1 MFDEGVYQR
10 VGMSGMCL
18 GITYIKP
25 LNTEV
30 TDVSSLNFVYSR
42 YYKDSS
48 TAPKKLFEPEKSW
61 KYGPP
66 SLIEYMNTTYSSIQ
80 HNMKYN
86 PPLVYQR
93 KGYRG
98 IPTQILCTCDA
109 LLLGV
114 LIDKPVQSEFL
125 HGTSHAQLLLLVSQI
140 IFSLFLSSTLPTP
153 SSSLPLQVG
162 SIPLL
167 TPEIVR
173 LNHQADISDIVSYPI
188 LFTPKTEIN
197 GVTND
202 EPFLGGLNG
211 SVALILTNMIGK
223 RLVKNTQIFNRFSEL
238 MGSRAPQFEDWY
250 SYCIPSVF
258 QPSLFTQRFIDPF
271 LKRIS
276 GRYTIGVHVRF
287 ESQEEGSEVVQDST
301 QRFTNKFNMIR
312 NMQRERN
319 AMIVFATDSS
329 EMRTLI
335 HQNFDHD
342 FFMVDYLPVDESG
355 KECTEASAMRT
366 IIELF
371 LLGSSDMLFL
381 MEKSKFSMVGLS
393 LNKKNPQVIYF

>member
-114 LIDKPVQSEFL
+114 LIDKPVQ
-125 HGTSHAQLLLLVSQI
+125 I
-140 IFSLFLSSTLPTP
+140 IAPGLPDHFFSFPLFNFTYPIELSPPT
-153 SSSLPLQVG
+153 
-162 SIPLL
+162 
-167 TPEIVR
+167 EIVR